1 MTKEKLEHINWV
13 KRQIEM
19 GNCELEFLRGK
30 YRELD
35 KYTAGCI
42 LIKESREA
50 GNYVICDN
58 ELSKKICEL
67 AINYLE
73 AQKEK
78 HIAEFEAL

>member
-1 MTKEKLEHINWV
+1 MTEEKLEHINWV

-19 GNCELEFLRGK
+19 GNCELEFLKGK
-30 YRELD
+30 YRDLD
-35 KYTAGCI
+35 KYTAECI

-73 AQKEK
+73 AQNEK
-78 HIAEFEAL
+78 FIAEFEAL